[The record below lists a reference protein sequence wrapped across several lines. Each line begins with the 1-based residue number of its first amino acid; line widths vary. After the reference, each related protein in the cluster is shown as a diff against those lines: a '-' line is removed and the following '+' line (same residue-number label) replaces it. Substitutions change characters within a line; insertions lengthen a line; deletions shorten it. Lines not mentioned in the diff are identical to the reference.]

1 MAPLL
6 SLLKLE
12 KYFLLSRFCFIPPYI
27 SCNLCA
33 SEVPEVDDVSPTREV
48 GKVAAGVVQSAAGV
62 NGAAAGLQRLRD
74 VVGLFID
81 KNQQFL

>member
-1 MAPLL
+1 M
-6 SLLKLE
+6 
-12 KYFLLSRFCFIPPYI
+12 
-27 SCNLCA
+27 
-33 SEVPEVDDVSPTREV
+33 PEVDDVSPTREV

-74 VVGLFID
+74 AVGLFID